1 MPKKY
6 DTIQQLISYWQQ
18 FEETTGSSSIDD
30 FCEWL
35 RASLNKE
42 GKNRNNIPDYAEKL
56 SEKIYP
62 DLNPR
67 QQFML
72 LLSRMAKYQE
82 FYIKRFFEGLPI
94 NTITEFNFL
103 FSLNKNIALKKTDI
117 IHLNLVEYTTGIDI
131 LKRLTRMNLVKEFR
145 DELDKRNKR
154 IKITAEGKKV
164 LIEALLRIN
173 KLFEVF
179 LDCFEHE
186 QWQPVLPVLSLIDRF
201 HHDVFTE
208 HADKS
213 YFELIHLIESQKNK
227 Q

>member
-6 DTIQQLISYWQQ
+6 ESIQQLIGYWQQ

-35 RASLNKE
+35 RLSLSNE
-42 GKNRNNIPDYAEKL
+42 LKNGCIKPEKHTNL
-56 SEKIYP
+56 SQQMNP
-62 DLNPR
+62 DLSPR
-67 QQFML
+67 QHFML
-72 LLSRMAKYQE
+72 LISRLSRYQE

-103 FSLNKNIALKKTDI
+103 FSLNKNTALKKTDV
-117 IHLNLVEYTTGIDI
+117 IHLNLVEYTTGVDI

-145 DELDKRNKR
+145 DDQDRRNKR
-154 IKITAEGKKV
+154 IRITAEGKKV

-179 LDCFEHE
+179 LNCFDNN
-186 QWQPVLPVLSLIDRF
+186 QWQPVLPVLSVMDEF
-201 HHDVFTE
+201 HNDVFIK

-213 YFELIHLIESQKNK
+213 YFELIHLIDSQKNK
-227 Q
+227 K